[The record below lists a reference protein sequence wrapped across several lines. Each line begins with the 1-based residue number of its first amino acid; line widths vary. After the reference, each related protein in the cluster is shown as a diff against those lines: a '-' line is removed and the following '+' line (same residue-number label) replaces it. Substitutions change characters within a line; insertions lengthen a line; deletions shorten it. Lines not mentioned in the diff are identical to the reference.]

1 MNKPDVEWVQQ
12 DLLTIRE
19 RIKSARKKAG
29 INQHDMAD
37 ALGMA
42 YRTYSEKERG
52 ANHKDFYLHELL
64 KLSEILQT
72 RPSALIAGESANQVV
87 HAINE
92 IVEAHAVIDGALM
105 TLSARARY
113 YNNNNK

>member
-1 MNKPDVEWVQQ
+1 M
-12 DLLTIRE
+12 
-19 RIKSARKKAG
+19 
-29 INQHDMAD
+29 NQHDMAD

-64 KLSEILQT
+64 KLAEILKL

-87 HAINE
+87 DSIKLIAAANAEIN
-92 IVEAHAVIDGALM
+92 GAL
-105 TLSARARY
+105 LKLQEKARFY
-113 YNNNNK
+113 EKQ

>member
-1 MNKPDVEWVQQ
+1 MNKQAVELVQQ
-12 DLLTIRE
+12 DLATIRE

-29 INQHDMAD
+29 MNQHDMAD

-64 KLSEILQT
+64 KLADILKL
-72 RPSALIAGESANQVV
+72 RPSALIAGESANKVV
-87 HAINE
+87 HSIHE
-92 IVEAHAVIDGALM
+92 IVNAHAVIGGALQKL
-105 TLSARARY
+105 TEKARFY
-113 YNNNNK
+113 DNK